1 MKRNQIILLGAIVL
15 LVALFFVF
23 DLGRYLNLEYFQEQ
37 RTAVVGLYQ
46 ENTLLFIV
54 AFMAIYIAMAA
65 LSLPGATI
73 MTLAAGAVFGLAVGL
88 VLVSFASTIGAT
100 LACLLARYLFRDA
113 VQSRFGKYLG
123 RINEGVEKD
132 GAFYLFAM
140 RLVPAIPFFV
150 INLVMA
156 LTPIRLWTFY
166 WVSQIG
172 MLAGTAVY
180 VNAGKEIGQLESL
193 AGILSPT
200 LVISFVLL
208 GVFPFIAKKALNL
221 VSKRF
226 GRASRAR
233 LSALDAVL
241 LFAAG
246 GILYLTFQDIAPQSR
261 LERHWA
267 PPLGAVLGFALAL
280 LADMFL

>member
-1 MKRNQIILLGAIVL
+1 MKRNQIILLGAIAV

-46 ENTLLFIV
+46 GNTLLFIV

-113 VQSRFGKYLG
+113 VQNRFGKYLG

-221 VSKRF
+221 ISKRF
-226 GRASRAR
+226 GK
-233 LSALDAVL
+233 
-241 LFAAG
+241 G
-246 GILYLTFQDIAPQSR
+246 EPG
-261 LERHWA
+261 
-267 PPLGAVLGFALAL
+267 
-280 LADMFL
+280 

>member
-1 MKRNQIILLGAIVL
+1 MKRNQIILLGAIVV

-37 RTAVVGLYQ
+37 RSAVVGLYQ

-73 MTLAAGAVFGLAVGL
+73 MTLAAGAVFGLPVGL

-113 VQSRFGKYLG
+113 VQNRFGKYLG

-150 INLVMA
+150 INLAMA

-166 WVSQIG
+166 WVSQVG

-180 VNAGKEIGQLESL
+180 VNAGKEIGRLDSL

-226 GRASRAR
+226 GK
-233 LSALDAVL
+233 
-241 LFAAG
+241 G
-246 GILYLTFQDIAPQSR
+246 EPG
-261 LERHWA
+261 
-267 PPLGAVLGFALAL
+267 
-280 LADMFL
+280 